1 MKKMINK
8 YFCMAVALAA
18 AGMTGC
24 SEDEPNVN
32 PTEGETVKTSFAI
45 SLPYQ
50 FGTRMSGDNVQANGN
65 FLGMQNIRMFPLTT
79 AGADN
84 VALSRMITL
93 GNITAD
99 GLTDQTKI
107 YNDVQVDVDTK
118 NFLFYALAGST
129 VPSTTT
135 AFANGYMTDNLSSGV
150 VNTNDIKFNLTRIR
164 KEANFATDG
173 AAVLVLQALND
184 VAAASGWSDSQDEQL
199 KALYDLYIKNTAGSA
214 ASVKVLLE
222 DLNNKMTALNTGSTA
237 TVAQAVINE
246 IADAQAAITAST
258 FPRDYN
264 LPDGV
269 AQVAW
274 SGTAF
279 KFVGNADVTIG
290 ANAIDPTTICYPAGL
305 YYMANTPI
313 KTTDALDPVF
323 PNFANWAN
331 GFAADWT
338 GTSVTATTR
347 GIALTNPVQY
357 AVASLAVKVKCATS
371 TLPDNA
377 ADYADDP
384 TTGGLTQT
392 ITVPADGFKLT
403 GVVIGGQPETVG
415 WDFKNLAGDHLM
427 NIYDNAVP
435 ADVTAKFGSESPI
448 NYTLVLEDLVEAAVS
463 DKTQASVVNIA
474 LEFENTSGQSFY
486 GQDGLVPAGAK
497 FYLVGQLNL
506 NAQQGVTDTT
516 GRTSVFS
523 QDYTTTATFTIS
535 SLENAYNGIP
545 DLRASKMKFGLAVNL
560 TWQAGVSFDVT
571 ID

>member
-50 FGTRMSGDNVQANGN
+50 FGTRMSGDNVQATGN

-84 VALSRMITL
+84 VALSRMIAL
-93 GNITAD
+93 GNIAAD
-99 GLTDQTKI
+99 GLTNQTKV
-107 YNDVQVDVDTK
+107 YNDVQVDVNTN

-129 VPSTTT
+129 APSTTT

-150 VNTNDIKFNLTRIR
+150 VNTNAIEFKLNRIR

-173 AAVLVLQALND
+173 AAVLQALND
-184 VAAASGWSDSQDEQL
+184 VAAASGWSASQDEQL
-199 KALYDLYIKNTAGSA
+199 KALYDLYIKNKAGSA

-222 DLNNKMTALNTGSTA
+222 DLNNKMTALNTDD
-237 TVAQAVINE
+237 VAQAVIE
-246 IADAQAAITAST
+246 AITTAQDAIDAST

-269 AQVAW
+269 AQVTW
-274 SGTAF
+274 NGNAF
-279 KFVGNADVTIG
+279 EFVGNAGVTIG
-290 ANAIDPTTICYPAGL
+290 TNAIDPTTICYPAGL

-331 GFAADWT
+331 FAADWA

-357 AVASLAVKVKCATS
+357 AVASLAVKVKCAYS
-371 TLPDNA
+371 TLADNA
-377 ADYADDP
+377 KEYAEDP
-384 TTGGLTQT
+384 TTGGQTQT

-415 WDFKNLAGDHLM
+415 WDFKNLDGDHHLM

-545 DLRASKMKFGLAVNL
+545 DLRASKMKFGLAVDL

>member
-1 MKKMINK
+1 MINK

-50 FGTRMSGDNVQANGN
+50 FGTRMSGDNVQATGN
-65 FLGMQNIRMFPLTT
+65 FLGMQSIRMFPLTT
-79 AGADN
+79 AGADG

-107 YNDVQVDVDTK
+107 YNDVQVDVNTS
-118 NFLFYALAGST
+118 NFLFYALAGT
-129 VPSTTT
+129 TAPSTTT

-173 AAVLVLQALND
+173 LDVLQALNG
-184 VAAASGWSDSQDEQL
+184 VAAATGWSASQDEQL

-237 TVAQAVINE
+237 TVAQAVINA

-279 KFVGNADVTIG
+279 EFVANAGVAIG
-290 ANAIDPTTICYPAGL
+290 SNAIDPTTICYPAGL

-377 ADYADDP
+377 EEYA
-384 TTGGLTQT
+384 TGGQTQT

-463 DKTQASVVNIA
+463 DKTEASVVNIA

-497 FYLVGQLNL
+497 FYLVGQLDL
-506 NAQQGVTDTT
+506 EKVTDTK

-523 QDYTTTATFTIS
+523 QDYTTTANFTIS
-535 SLENAYNGIP
+535 SLKNAYNGIP
-545 DLRASKMKFGLAVNL
+545 DLRASKMKFGLAVDL
-560 TWQAGVSFDVT
+560 TWQAGVSFDVE
-571 ID
+571 IE

>member
-84 VALSRMITL
+84 VALSRMIAL
-93 GNITAD
+93 GNIAAD
-99 GLTDQTKI
+99 GLTDQTKV
-107 YNDVQVDVDTK
+107 YNDVQVDVNTN

-129 VPSTTT
+129 APSTTT

-173 AAVLVLQALND
+173 AAVLQALND
-184 VAAASGWSDSQDEQL
+184 VAAATGWSASQDEQL
-199 KALYDLYIKNTAGSA
+199 KALYDLYITNKAGSA

-222 DLNNKMTALNTGSTA
+222 DLNNKMTALNTGETA
-237 TVAQAVINE
+237 TVAQAVI
-246 IADAQAAITAST
+246 DAITTAKAAIDAST

-274 SGTAF
+274 NSNAF
-279 KFVGNADVTIG
+279 EFVGNAGVMIG
-290 ANAIDPTTICYPAGL
+290 GNAIDPTTICYPAGL

-323 PNFANWAN
+323 PNFANWTD
-331 GFAADWT
+331 GFAADWI

-371 TLPDNA
+371 TLADNA
-377 ADYADDP
+377 KEYAEDP
-384 TTGGLTQT
+384 TTGGQEQT

-415 WDFKNLAGDHLM
+415 WDFKNLAGEHLM

-506 NAQQGVTDTT
+506 NAEEGVTDTT
-516 GRTSVFS
+516 DRTSVFS

-535 SLENAYNGIP
+535 SLKNAYNGIP
-545 DLRASKMKFGLAVNL
+545 DLRASKMKFGLAVDL
-560 TWQAGVSFDVT
+560 SWQAGVSFDVT
-571 ID
+571 IP

>member
-1 MKKMINK
+1 MINK

-331 GFAADWT
+331 GFAADWA

-377 ADYADDP
+377 KEYAENP
-384 TTGGLTQT
+384 TTGGQEQT
-392 ITVPADGFKLT
+392 ITVPVDGFKLT

-415 WDFKNLAGDHLM
+415 WDFKNLDGDHLM

-435 ADVTAKFGSESPI
+435 ADVTAKYGSESPI
-448 NYTLVLEDLVEAAVS
+448 NYTLVLEDLVQAAVS

-486 GQDGLVPAGAK
+486 GQDGLIPAGAK

-506 NAQQGVTDTT
+506 NAEGGVTDTT

-523 QDYTTTATFTIS
+523 QDYTTTATFTIN
-535 SLENAYNGIP
+535 SLKNAYNGIP
-545 DLRASKMKFGLAVNL
+545 DLRASKMKFGLAVDL
-560 TWQAGVSFDVT
+560 TWQAGVSFDVA

>member
-65 FLGMQNIRMFPLTT
+65 FLGMQSIRMFPLTT
-79 AGADN
+79 AGADG

-107 YNDVQVDVDTK
+107 YNDVQVDVNTN

-129 VPSTTT
+129 APSTAT
-135 AFANGYMTDNLSSGV
+135 AFANGYMTDNLSGGV

-173 AAVLVLQALND
+173 AAVLQALND
-184 VAAASGWSDSQDEQL
+184 VAAASGWSASQDEQL

-222 DLNNKMTALNTGSTA
+222 DLNNKMTALNTSTTA

-274 SGTAF
+274 SGTEF
-279 KFVGNADVTIG
+279 EFVGNAGVAIG
-290 ANAIDPTTICYPAGL
+290 SNAIDPTTICYPAGL

-323 PNFANWAN
+323 PNFANWAD

-392 ITVPADGFKLT
+392 ITVPAGGFKLT

-448 NYTLVLEDLVEAAVS
+448 NYTLVLEDLVQAAVS

-486 GQDGLVPAGAK
+486 GQDGLIPAGAK

-506 NAQQGVTDTT
+506 NAEEGVTDTT

-545 DLRASKMKFGLAVNL
+545 DLRASKMKFGLAVDL

>member
-1 MKKMINK
+1 MINK

-50 FGTRMSGDNVQANGN
+50 FGTRMSGDNVQATGN

-79 AGADN
+79 AGADG

-107 YNDVQVDVDTK
+107 YNDVQVDVNTS
-118 NFLFYALAGST
+118 NFLFYALAGT
-129 VPSTTT
+129 TAPSTTT

-173 AAVLVLQALND
+173 AAVLQALNG
-184 VAAASGWSDSQDEQL
+184 VAAATSWSTSQDEQL

-237 TVAQAVINE
+237 TVAQAVI
-246 IADAQAAITAST
+246 AAIEAAQTGIEAST
-258 FPRDYN
+258 FPRNYN

-323 PNFANWAN
+323 PNFANWAD
-331 GFAADWT
+331 GFADWA

-371 TLPDNA
+371 TLSDNA
-377 ADYADDP
+377 EEYTEDL
-384 TTGGLTQT
+384 TTGGQAQT

-435 ADVTAKFGSESPI
+435 ADVTAKYGSESPI
-448 NYTLVLEDLVEAAVS
+448 NYTLVLEDLVEKAVS
-463 DKTQASVVNIA
+463 DKTKASVVNIA

-497 FYLVGQLNL
+497 FYLVGQLDL

-545 DLRASKMKFGLAVNL
+545 DLRASKMKFGLAVDL

>member
-8 YFCMAVALAA
+8 YFCMAVVLAA

-84 VALSRMITL
+84 VALSRMIAL
-93 GNITAD
+93 GNIAAD
-99 GLTDQTKI
+99 GLTDQTKV
-107 YNDVQVDVDTK
+107 YNDVQVDVNTN

-129 VPSTTT
+129 APSTTT

-150 VNTNDIKFNLTRIR
+150 VNTNDIEFKLNRIR

-173 AAVLVLQALND
+173 AAVLQALNG
-184 VAAASGWSDSQDEQL
+184 VAAATGWSASQDEQL
-199 KALYDLYIKNTAGSA
+199 KALYDLYIKNKAGSA

-222 DLNNKMTALNTGSTA
+222 DLNNKMTALNTGTTA
-237 TVAQAVINE
+237 PVAQAVI
-246 IADAQAAITAST
+246 AAIGTAQTGIEAST

-269 AQVAW
+269 AQVTW

-279 KFVGNADVTIG
+279 KFVANTGVAIG
-290 ANAIDPTTICYPAGL
+290 SNAIDPTTICYPAGL

-323 PNFANWAN
+323 PSFTNWKN

-338 GTSVTATTR
+338 DASVTATTR

-371 TLPDNA
+371 TLADNA
-377 ADYADDP
+377 KEYAEDP
-384 TTGGLTQT
+384 TTGGQEQT

-506 NAQQGVTDTT
+506 NAEEGVTDTT
-516 GRTSVFS
+516 DRTSVFS
-523 QDYTTTATFTIS
+523 QDYTTTATFTIN
-535 SLENAYNGIP
+535 SLKNAYNGIP
-545 DLRASKMKFGLAVNL
+545 DLRASKMKFGLAVDL
-560 TWQAGVSFDVT
+560 TWQAGVSFDVA

>member
-79 AGADN
+79 AGANN
-84 VALSRMITL
+84 VALSRMIAL
-93 GNITAD
+93 GNIAAD
-99 GLTDQTKI
+99 GLTNQKTKV
-107 YNDVQVDVDTK
+107 YNDVQVDVNTN

-129 VPSTTT
+129 APSTTT
-135 AFANGYMTDNLSSGV
+135 AFANGYMTDNLSGGV

-164 KEANFATDG
+164 KEANFASDG
-173 AAVLVLQALND
+173 AAVLQALNG
-184 VAAASGWSDSQDEQL
+184 VAAASGWSDSQDTQL
-199 KALYDLYIKNTAGSA
+199 KALYDLYIKNKAGSA

-237 TVAQAVINE
+237 TVAQAVIDA
-246 IADAQAAITAST
+246 ITTAQAAIETST

-274 SGTAF
+274 NSTAF
-279 KFVGNADVTIG
+279 EFVGNAGVTIG
-290 ANAIDPTTICYPAGL
+290 GNAIDPTTICYPAGL

-313 KTTDALDPVF
+313 KTTDAIDPVF
-323 PNFANWAN
+323 PDFANWAN
-331 GFAADWT
+331 FAADWT

-415 WDFKNLAGDHLM
+415 WDFKNLDGDHHLM

-506 NAQQGVTDTT
+506 NADRGVTDTT

-545 DLRASKMKFGLAVNL
+545 DLRTSKMKFGLAVDL
-560 TWQAGVSFDVT
+560 RWQAGVSFDVT

>member
-1 MKKMINK
+1 MINK

-50 FGTRMSGDNVQANGN
+50 FGTRMSGDNVQATGN

-84 VALSRMITL
+84 VALSRMIAL
-93 GNITAD
+93 GNIAAD
-99 GLTDQTKI
+99 GLTNQTKV
-107 YNDVQVDVDTK
+107 YNDVQVDVNTK

-129 VPSTTT
+129 APSTTT

-150 VNTNDIKFNLTRIR
+150 VNTNAIEFKLNRIR
-164 KEANFATDG
+164 KEANFTTDG
-173 AAVLVLQALND
+173 AAVLQALNG
-184 VAAASGWSDSQDEQL
+184 VAAATGWSASLNTQL
-199 KALYDLYIKNTAGSA
+199 KALYDLYIKNKAGSA
-214 ASVKVLLE
+214 ASVKVLLK
-222 DLNNKMTALNTGSTA
+222 DLNNKMTALNTGETA
-237 TVAQAVINE
+237 TVAQAVIDA
-246 IADAQAAITAST
+246 ITTAQAAIAAST

-269 AQVAW
+269 AQVTW

-279 KFVGNADVTIG
+279 EFVANTGVAIG
-290 ANAIDPTTICYPAGL
+290 SNAIDPTTICYPAGL

-313 KTTDALDPVF
+313 KTTEAIDPVF
-323 PNFANWAN
+323 PNFANWTD
-331 GFAADWT
+331 GFAGDWS

-415 WDFKNLAGDHLM
+415 WDFKNLAGDHSM

-506 NAQQGVTDTT
+506 NADRGVTDAT

-545 DLRASKMKFGLAVNL
+545 DLRASKMKFGLAVDL

>member
-84 VALSRMITL
+84 VALSRMIAL
-93 GNITAD
+93 GNIAAD
-99 GLTDQTKI
+99 GLTNQTKV
-107 YNDVQVDVDTK
+107 YNDVQVDVNTN

-129 VPSTTT
+129 APSTAT

-173 AAVLVLQALND
+173 AAVLQALNG
-184 VAAASGWSDSQDEQL
+184 VAAASGWSASQDEQL

-237 TVAQAVINE
+237 TVAQAVI
-246 IADAQAAITAST
+246 DAITTAKAAIDAST
-258 FPRDYN
+258 FPRNYN

-274 SGTAF
+274 SGTATAF
-279 KFVGNADVTIG
+279 EFVGNAGVTIG
-290 ANAIDPTTICYPAGL
+290 SNAIDPTTICYPAGL

-323 PNFANWAN
+323 PDFANWAN
-331 GFAADWT
+331 FAADWT
-338 GTSVTATTR
+338 GTRVTATTR

-357 AVASLAVKVKCATS
+357 AVASLAVKVKCASS
-371 TLPDNA
+371 TLADNA
-377 ADYADDP
+377 KEYAEDP
-384 TTGGLTQT
+384 TTGGQEQT

-415 WDFKNLAGDHLM
+415 WDFKNLAGNHLM

-545 DLRASKMKFGLAVNL
+545 DLRASKMKFGLAVDL

>member
-1 MKKMINK
+1 MINK

-50 FGTRMSGDNVQANGN
+50 FGTRMSGDNVQATGN

-84 VALSRMITL
+84 VALSRMIAL
-93 GNITAD
+93 GNIAAD
-99 GLTDQTKI
+99 GLTDQTKV
-107 YNDVQVDVDTK
+107 YNDVQVDVNTN

-173 AAVLVLQALND
+173 AAVLQALNG
-184 VAAASGWSDSQDEQL
+184 VAAATGWSASQDEQL

-222 DLNNKMTALNTGSTA
+222 DLNNKMTALNTGSTV
-237 TVAQAVINE
+237 TVAQAVI
-246 IADAQAAITAST
+246 AAIETAQTVIEAST
-258 FPRDYN
+258 FPRNYN

-274 SGTAF
+274 NNTAF
-279 KFVGNADVTIG
+279 EFVGNADVTIG
-290 ANAIDPTTICYPAGL
+290 GNAIDPTTICYPAGL

-323 PNFANWAN
+323 PNFANWAD
-331 GFAADWT
+331 GFADWA

-377 ADYADDP
+377 EEYAEDP

-463 DKTQASVVNIA
+463 DKTEASVVNIA

-497 FYLVGQLNL
+497 FYLVGQLDL
-506 NAQQGVTDTT
+506 EKVTDTK

-523 QDYTTTATFTIS
+523 QDYTTTANFTIN
-535 SLENAYNGIP
+535 SLKNAYNGIP
-545 DLRASKMKFGLAVNL
+545 DLRASKMKFGLAVDL
-560 TWQAGVSFDVT
+560 TWQAGVSFDVA

>member
-1 MKKMINK
+1 MINK

-84 VALSRMITL
+84 VALSRMIAL
-93 GNITAD
+93 GNIAAD
-99 GLTDQTKI
+99 GLTNQTKV
-107 YNDVQVDVDTK
+107 YNDVQVDVNTN

-129 VPSTTT
+129 APSTTT

-150 VNTNDIKFNLTRIR
+150 VNTNDIEFSLNRIR
-164 KEANFATDG
+164 SNANFATDG
-173 AAVLVLQALND
+173 AAVLQALNG
-184 VAAASGWSDSQDEQL
+184 VAAATGWSASQDTQL
-199 KALYDLYIKNTAGSA
+199 KALYDLYIKNKAGSA

-222 DLNNKMTALNTGSTA
+222 DLNNKMTALSTGSTETVA
-237 TVAQAVINE
+237 KAVIAAITVAQG
-246 IADAQAAITAST
+246 AIENST
-258 FPRDYN
+258 FPRNYN

-274 SGTAF
+274 NSTAF
-279 KFVGNADVTIG
+279 EFVANTGVAIG
-290 ANAIDPTTICYPAGL
+290 SNAIDPTTICYPAGL

-313 KTTDALDPVF
+313 KTTDAIDPVF
-323 PNFANWAN
+323 PIFANWTD

-371 TLPDNA
+371 TLADNA
-377 ADYADDP
+377 KEYAEDP
-384 TTGGLTQT
+384 TTGGQEQT

-403 GVVIGGQPETVG
+403 GVIIGGQPETVG

-427 NIYDNAVP
+427 NVYDNAVP

-448 NYTLVLEDLVEAAVS
+448 NYTLVLEDLVEDAVS

-486 GQDGLVPAGAK
+486 GQDGLIPAGAK
-497 FYLVGQLNL
+497 FYLVGQLDL
-506 NAQQGVTDTT
+506 EKATDTKD
-516 GRTSVFS
+516 RTSVFS
-523 QDYTTTATFTIS
+523 QDYTTTANFTIS

-545 DLRASKMKFGLAVNL
+545 DLRASKMKFGLAVDL

>member
-1 MKKMINK
+1 MINK

-50 FGTRMSGDNVQANGN
+50 FGTRMSGDNVQATGN

-79 AGADN
+79 AGADG

-107 YNDVQVDVDTK
+107 YNDVQVDVNTS
-118 NFLFYALAGST
+118 NFLFYALAGT
-129 VPSTTT
+129 TAPSTTT

-173 AAVLVLQALND
+173 AAVLQALNG
-184 VAAASGWSDSQDEQL
+184 VAAATSWSTSQDEQL

-237 TVAQAVINE
+237 TVAQAVI
-246 IADAQAAITAST
+246 AAIEAAQTGIEAST
-258 FPRDYN
+258 FPRNYN

-323 PNFANWAN
+323 PNFANWAD
-331 GFAADWT
+331 GFADWA

-377 ADYADDP
+377 EEYA
-384 TTGGLTQT
+384 TGGQTQT

-435 ADVTAKFGSESPI
+435 ADVTAKYGSESPI
-448 NYTLVLEDLVEAAVS
+448 NYTLVLEDLVEKAVS
-463 DKTQASVVNIA
+463 DKTKASVVNIA

-497 FYLVGQLNL
+497 FYLVGQLDL

-545 DLRASKMKFGLAVNL
+545 DLRASKMKFGLAVDL

>member
-65 FLGMQNIRMFPLTT
+65 FLGMQSIRMFPLTT
-79 AGADN
+79 AGADG

-107 YNDVQVDVDTK
+107 YNDVQVDVNTN

-129 VPSTTT
+129 APSTET

-173 AAVLVLQALND
+173 AAVPVLQALND
-184 VAAASGWSDSQDEQL
+184 VADATGWSASQDEQL

-258 FPRDYN
+258 FPRNYN

-279 KFVGNADVTIG
+279 KFVANADVAIG

-323 PNFANWAN
+323 PNFTNWAN
-331 GFAADWT
+331 GFAADWA

-377 ADYADDP
+377 EEYA
-384 TTGGLTQT
+384 TGGQTQT

-545 DLRASKMKFGLAVNL
+545 DLRASKMKFGLAVDL
-560 TWQAGVSFDVT
+560 TWQSGVSFDVT

>member
-84 VALSRMITL
+84 VALSRMIAL
-93 GNITAD
+93 GNIAAD
-99 GLTDQTKI
+99 GLTEQTKV
-107 YNDVQVDVDTK
+107 YNDVQVDVNTN

-129 VPSTTT
+129 APSTTT

-150 VNTNDIKFNLTRIR
+150 VNTNDIEFKLNRIR

-173 AAVLVLQALND
+173 AAVLQALND
-184 VAAASGWSDSQDEQL
+184 VAAATDWSASLNTQL
-199 KALYDLYIKNTAGSA
+199 KALYDLYIKNKAGSA

-222 DLNNKMTALNTGSTA
+222 DLNNKMTALNTGETA
-237 TVAQAVINE
+237 TVAEAVINA
-246 IADAQAAITAST
+246 ITTAQAAIEDST

-269 AQVAW
+269 AQVTW

-279 KFVGNADVTIG
+279 EFVANTGVAIG
-290 ANAIDPTTICYPAGL
+290 SNSIDPTTICYPAGL

-313 KTTDALDPVF
+313 KTTEAIDPVF
-323 PNFANWAN
+323 PSFANWTN
-331 GFAADWT
+331 GFAGDWS

-371 TLPDNA
+371 TLADNA
-377 ADYADDP
+377 KEYAEDP
-384 TTGGLTQT
+384 TTGGQEQT

-506 NAQQGVTDTT
+506 NAEEGVTDTT
-516 GRTSVFS
+516 DRTSVFS
-523 QDYTTTATFTIS
+523 QDYTTTATFTIN
-535 SLENAYNGIP
+535 SLKNAYNGIP
-545 DLRASKMKFGLAVNL
+545 DLRASKMKFGLAVDL
-560 TWQAGVSFDVT
+560 TWQAGVSFDVE

>member
-1 MKKMINK
+1 MINK

-84 VALSRMITL
+84 VALSRMIAL
-93 GNITAD
+93 GNIAAN
-99 GLTDQTKI
+99 GLTDQTKV
-107 YNDVQVDVDTK
+107 YNDVQVDVNTN

-129 VPSTTT
+129 APSTTT

-173 AAVLVLQALND
+173 AAVLQALND
-184 VAAASGWSDSQDEQL
+184 VAAATGWSASQDEQL
-199 KALYDLYIKNTAGSA
+199 KALYDLYITNKAGSA

-222 DLNNKMTALNTGSTA
+222 DLNNKMTALNTGTTA
-237 TVAQAVINE
+237 TVAQAVI
-246 IADAQAAITAST
+246 DAITAAKEDIDDST
-258 FPRDYN
+258 FPRNYN

-269 AQVAW
+269 AQVTW

-279 KFVGNADVTIG
+279 EFVANTGVAIG
-290 ANAIDPTTICYPAGL
+290 SNAIDPTTICYPAGL

-313 KTTDALDPVF
+313 KTTDAIDPVF
-323 PNFANWAN
+323 PDFANWAD
-331 GFAADWT
+331 GLADWT

-384 TTGGLTQT
+384 TTGGQTQT

-427 NIYDNAVP
+427 NVYDNAVP

-448 NYTLVLEDLVEAAVS
+448 NYTLVLEDLVEDAVS

-486 GQDGLVPAGAK
+486 GQDGLIPAGAK
-497 FYLVGQLNL
+497 FYLVGQLDL
-506 NAQQGVTDTT
+506 EKATDTKD
-516 GRTSVFS
+516 RTSVFS
-523 QDYTTTATFTIS
+523 QDYTTTANFTIS

-545 DLRASKMKFGLAVNL
+545 DLRASKMKFGLAVDL
-560 TWQAGVSFDVT
+560 TWQAGVSFDVK
-571 ID
+571 IE

>member
-93 GNITAD
+93 GNIAAD
-99 GLTDQTKI
+99 GLTDQTKV
-107 YNDVQVDVDTK
+107 YNDVQVDVNTN

-129 VPSTTT
+129 APSTTT

-150 VNTNDIKFNLTRIR
+150 VNTNDIEFKLNRIC

-173 AAVLVLQALND
+173 AAVLQALNG
-184 VAAASGWSDSQDEQL
+184 VAAATGWSASQDEQL
-199 KALYDLYIKNTAGSA
+199 KALYDLYITNKAGSA

-237 TVAQAVINE
+237 TVADDVI
-246 IADAQAAITAST
+246 DAITTAKAAIDAST

-274 SGTAF
+274 NGTAF
-279 KFVGNADVTIG
+279 EFVGNAGVTIG
-290 ANAIDPTTICYPAGL
+290 GNAIDPTTICYPAGL

-313 KTTDALDPVF
+313 KTTDALDPEF
-323 PNFANWAN
+323 PDYTNWAT
-331 GFAADWT
+331 GFAADWI
-338 GTSVTATTR
+338 GTKVTATTR

-357 AVASLAVKVKCATS
+357 AVASLAVKVKCTTP

-384 TTGGLTQT
+384 TTGGQTQT

-506 NAQQGVTDTT
+506 NAENGVTDTT

-523 QDYTTTATFTIS
+523 QDYTTTANFTIS

-545 DLRASKMKFGLAVNL
+545 DLRASKMKFGLAVDL

>member
-8 YFCMAVALAA
+8 YFCMAVVLAA

-50 FGTRMSGDNVQANGN
+50 FDTRMSGDNVQANGN

-84 VALSRMITL
+84 VALSRMIAL
-93 GNITAD
+93 GNIAAN
-99 GLTDQTKI
+99 GLTDQTKV
-107 YNDVQVDVDTK
+107 YNDVQVDVNTN

-129 VPSTTT
+129 APSTTT

-150 VNTNDIKFNLTRIR
+150 VNTNDIEFSLNRICSD
-164 KEANFATDG
+164 ANFTTGG
-173 AAVLVLQALND
+173 AAVLQALND
-184 VAAASGWSDSQDEQL
+184 VAAATGWSTSQDEQL
-199 KALYDLYIKNTAGSA
+199 KALYDLYITNTAGSA

-222 DLNNKMTALNTGSTA
+222 DLNNKMTALNTDD
-237 TVAQAVINE
+237 VAQAVIE
-246 IADAQAAITAST
+246 AITTAQDAIDAST

-269 AQVAW
+269 AQVTW
-274 SGTAF
+274 NGNAF
-279 KFVGNADVTIG
+279 EFVGNAGVTIG
-290 ANAIDPTTICYPAGL
+290 TNAIDPTTICYPAGL

-323 PNFANWAN
+323 PDFANWAN
-331 GFAADWT
+331 FAADWA

-415 WDFKNLAGDHLM
+415 WDFKDLDGKHLM
-427 NIYDNAVP
+427 NVYDNAVP
-435 ADVTAKFGSESPI
+435 AEVTAKFGSESPA
-448 NYTLVLEDLVEAAVS
+448 NYTLVLEDLVQAAVS

-474 LEFENTSGQSFY
+474 LEFENNSGQSFY
-486 GQDGLVPAGAK
+486 GQDGLVPANAK
-497 FYLVGQLNL
+497 FYLVGQLDL
-506 NAQQGVTDTT
+506 EKATDTKD
-516 GRTSVFS
+516 RTSVFS
-523 QDYTTTATFTIS
+523 QDYTTTANFTIS
-535 SLENAYNGIP
+535 SLKNAYNGIP
-545 DLRASKMKFGLAVNL
+545 DLRASKMKFGLAVDL

>member
-1 MKKMINK
+1 MINK

-84 VALSRMITL
+84 VALSRMIAL
-93 GNITAD
+93 GNIAAD
-99 GLTDQTKI
+99 GLTEQTKV
-107 YNDVQVDVDTK
+107 YNDVQVDVNTN

-129 VPSTTT
+129 APSTTT

-150 VNTNDIKFNLTRIR
+150 VNTNAIEFKLNRIR

-173 AAVLVLQALND
+173 AAVLQALNG
-184 VAAASGWSDSQDEQL
+184 VAAATGWSASLNTQL
-199 KALYDLYIKNTAGSA
+199 KALYDLYIKNKAGSA

-222 DLNNKMTALNTGSTA
+222 DLNNKMTALNTGETA
-237 TVAQAVINE
+237 TVAQTVIDA
-246 IADAQAAITAST
+246 ITTAQAAIAAST

-269 AQVAW
+269 AQVTW

-279 KFVGNADVTIG
+279 EFVANTGVAIG
-290 ANAIDPTTICYPAGL
+290 SNAIDPTTICYPAGL

-313 KTTDALDPVF
+313 KTTEAIDPVF
-323 PNFANWAN
+323 PNFANWTD
-331 GFAADWT
+331 GFAADWA

-371 TLPDNA
+371 TLADNA
-377 ADYADDP
+377 KEYAEDP
-384 TTGGLTQT
+384 TTGGQEQT

-403 GVVIGGQPETVG
+403 GVIIGGQPETVG

-474 LEFENTSGQSFY
+474 LEFENNSGQSFY
-486 GQDGLVPAGAK
+486 GQDGLVPADAK

-506 NAQQGVTDTT
+506 NADRGVTDAT

-535 SLENAYNGIP
+535 SLKNAYNGIP
-545 DLRASKMKFGLAVNL
+545 DLRASKMKFGLAVDL
-560 TWQAGVSFDVT
+560 TWQTGVSFDVT
-571 ID
+571 IP

>member
-93 GNITAD
+93 GNIAAD
-99 GLTDQTKI
+99 GLTNQTKV
-107 YNDVQVDVDTK
+107 YNDVQVDVNTN

-129 VPSTTT
+129 APSTTT

-164 KEANFATDG
+164 KEANFATNG
-173 AAVLVLQALND
+173 AAVLQALNG
-184 VAAASGWSDSQDEQL
+184 VAAATGWSTSQDEQL
-199 KALYDLYIKNTAGSA
+199 KALYDLYITNKAGSA

-222 DLNNKMTALNTGSTA
+222 DLNNKMTALKTGSTA
-237 TVAQAVINE
+237 TVAQAVI
-246 IADAQAAITAST
+246 DAITTAKDAIDAST

-279 KFVGNADVTIG
+279 KFVANTDVAIG
-290 ANAIDPTTICYPAGL
+290 SNAIDPTTICYPAGL

-323 PNFANWAN
+323 PNFANWAD
-331 GFAADWT
+331 GFADWA

-377 ADYADDP
+377 ADYAEDP
-384 TTGGLTQT
+384 TTGGQTQT

-435 ADVTAKFGSESPI
+435 ADVTAKYGSESPI
-448 NYTLVLEDLVEAAVS
+448 NYTLVLEDLVEEAVS

-506 NAQQGVTDTT
+506 NADRGVTDTT

-545 DLRASKMKFGLAVNL
+545 DLRASKMKFGLAVDL
-560 TWQAGVSFDVT
+560 KWQAGVSFDVT

>member
-84 VALSRMITL
+84 VALSRMIAL
-93 GNITAD
+93 GNIAAD
-99 GLTDQTKI
+99 GLTDQTKV
-107 YNDVQVDVDTK
+107 YNDVQVDVNTN

-129 VPSTTT
+129 APSTAT
-135 AFANGYMTDNLSSGV
+135 AFANGYMTDNLSKGV
-150 VNTNDIKFNLTRIR
+150 VNTNDIEFKLNRICE
-164 KEANFATDG
+164 EANFATDG
-173 AAVLVLQALND
+173 AAVLQALNG
-184 VAAASGWSDSQDEQL
+184 VAAATGWSTSQDEQL
-199 KALYDLYIKNTAGSA
+199 KALYDLYITNKAGSA

-222 DLNNKMTALNTGSTA
+222 DLNNKMTALKTGSTA
-237 TVAQAVINE
+237 TVAQAVIKE
-246 IADAQAAITAST
+246 IEDAQAAITAST

-274 SGTAF
+274 NSTAF
-279 KFVGNADVTIG
+279 EFVGNAGVTIG
-290 ANAIDPTTICYPAGL
+290 SNAIDPTTICYPAGL

-323 PNFANWAN
+323 PTFANWAG
-331 GFAADWT
+331 GFAADWA
-338 GTSVTATTR
+338 GTKVTATTR

-357 AVASLAVKVKCATS
+357 AVASLAVKVKCATP
-371 TLPDNA
+371 TLSDNA
-377 ADYADDP
+377 EEYAENP
-384 TTGGLTQT
+384 TTGGQAQT

-415 WDFKNLAGDHLM
+415 WDFKNLDVDDHLM

-435 ADVTAKFGSESPI
+435 ADVTAKYGSESPI

-497 FYLVGQLNL
+497 FYLVGQLDL
-506 NAQQGVTDTT
+506 KKVTDTK

-523 QDYTTTATFTIS
+523 QDYTTTANFTIS
-535 SLENAYNGIP
+535 SLKNAYNGIP
-545 DLRASKMKFGLAVNL
+545 DLRASKMEFGLAVNL

-571 ID
+571 IP

>member
-1 MKKMINK
+1 MINK

-93 GNITAD
+93 GNIAAD
-99 GLTDQTKI
+99 GLTNQTKV
-107 YNDVQVDVDTK
+107 YNDVQVDVNTN

-129 VPSTTT
+129 APSTTT

-173 AAVLVLQALND
+173 AAVPVLQALND
-184 VAAASGWSDSQDEQL
+184 VAAATGWSASQDEQL

-313 KTTDALDPVF
+313 KTTDAIDPVF
-323 PNFANWAN
+323 PNFASWTN

-338 GTSVTATTR
+338 DASVTATTR

-384 TTGGLTQT
+384 TTGGQAQT

-463 DKTQASVVNIA
+463 DKAQASVVNIA

-497 FYLVGQLNL
+497 FYLVGKLNL
-506 NAQQGVTDTT
+506 NAEEGVTDTT

-523 QDYTTTATFTIS
+523 QDYTTTATFTIN
-535 SLENAYNGIP
+535 SLKNAYNGIP
-545 DLRASKMKFGLAVNL
+545 DLRASKMEFGLAVDL
-560 TWQAGVSFDVT
+560 TWQAGVSFDVA

>member
-84 VALSRMITL
+84 VALSRMIAL
-93 GNITAD
+93 GNIAAD
-99 GLTDQTKI
+99 GLTNQTKV
-107 YNDVQVDVDTK
+107 YNDVQVDVNTK

-129 VPSTTT
+129 APSKTT

-150 VNTNDIKFNLTRIR
+150 VNTNDIEFKLDRIR

-173 AAVLVLQALND
+173 AAVLQALNG
-184 VAAASGWSDSQDEQL
+184 VAAATGWSASQDEQL
-199 KALYDLYIKNTAGSA
+199 KALYDLYITNKAGSA

-222 DLNNKMTALNTGSTA
+222 DLNNKMTALNTGTTA
-237 TVAQAVINE
+237 TVAQAVI
-246 IADAQAAITAST
+246 DAITTAKAAIDAST
-258 FPRDYN
+258 FPRNYN

-269 AQVAW
+269 AQVVW
-274 SGTAF
+274 NSNAF
-279 KFVGNADVTIG
+279 EFVGNAGVMIG
-290 ANAIDPTTICYPAGL
+290 GNAIDPTTICYPAGL

-313 KTTDALDPVF
+313 KTTEAIDPVF
-323 PNFANWAN
+323 PNFANWTN
-331 GFAADWT
+331 GFAADWI
-338 GTSVTATTR
+338 GTEVTATTR

-371 TLPDNA
+371 TLADNA
-377 ADYADDP
+377 KEYAEDP
-384 TTGGLTQT
+384 TTGGQEQT

-427 NIYDNAVP
+427 NVYDNAVP
-435 ADVTAKFGSESPI
+435 ADVTAKYGSESPI
-448 NYTLVLEDLVEAAVS
+448 NYTLVLEDLEEDAVS
-463 DKTQASVVNIA
+463 DKTKASVVNIA

-506 NAQQGVTDTT
+506 NAEEGVTDTT

-523 QDYTTTATFTIS
+523 QDYTTTATFTIN
-535 SLENAYNGIP
+535 SLKNAYNGIP
-545 DLRASKMKFGLAVNL
+545 DLRASKMKFGLAVDL
-560 TWQAGVSFDVT
+560 SWQAGVSFDVT
-571 ID
+571 IP

>member
-84 VALSRMITL
+84 VALSRMIAL
-93 GNITAD
+93 GNIAAD
-99 GLTDQTKI
+99 GLTDQTKV
-107 YNDVQVDVDTK
+107 YNDVQVDVNTN

-129 VPSTTT
+129 APSTTT

-150 VNTNDIKFNLTRIR
+150 VNTNAIEFKLNRIR
-164 KEANFATDG
+164 KEANFTTDG
-173 AAVLVLQALND
+173 AAVRQALNG
-184 VAAASGWSDSQDEQL
+184 VAAATGWSASLNTQL
-199 KALYDLYIKNTAGSA
+199 KALYDLYIKNKAGSA

-222 DLNNKMTALNTGSTA
+222 DLNNKMTALNTGETA
-237 TVAQAVINE
+237 TVAQAVIDA
-246 IADAQAAITAST
+246 ITTAQAAIAAST

-269 AQVAW
+269 AQVTW

-279 KFVGNADVTIG
+279 EFVANTGVAIG
-290 ANAIDPTTICYPAGL
+290 SNAIDPTTICYPAGL

-313 KTTDALDPVF
+313 KTTEAIDPVF
-323 PNFANWAN
+323 PNFANWTD
-331 GFAADWT
+331 GFAGDWS

-403 GVVIGGQPETVG
+403 GVIIGGQPETVG
-415 WDFKNLAGDHLM
+415 WDFKDLDGDHSM
-427 NIYDNAVP
+427 NVYDNAVP
-435 ADVTAKFGSESPI
+435 AEVTAKFGSESPA
-448 NYTLVLEDLVEAAVS
+448 NYTLVLEDLVQAAVS

-474 LEFENTSGQSFY
+474 LEFENNSGQSFY
-486 GQDGLVPAGAK
+486 GQDGLVPANAK

-506 NAQQGVTDTT
+506 NADRGVTDAT

-545 DLRASKMKFGLAVNL
+545 DLRASKMKFGLAVDL

-571 ID
+571 IP

>member
-50 FGTRMSGDNVQANGN
+50 FGTRMSGDNVQANDN

-84 VALSRMITL
+84 VALSRMIAL
-93 GNITAD
+93 GNIAAD
-99 GLTDQTKI
+99 GLADQTKV
-107 YNDVQVDVDTK
+107 YNDVQVDVNTN
-118 NFLFYALAGST
+118 NFLFYALAGLT
-129 VPSTTT
+129 APSTTT
-135 AFANGYMTDNLSSGV
+135 AFANGYMTDNLNGGV
-150 VNTNDIKFNLTRIR
+150 VNTNDIEFKLNRIR

-173 AAVLVLQALND
+173 AAVLQALNG
-184 VAAASGWSDSQDEQL
+184 VAAATGWSDSQDEQL
-199 KALYDLYIKNTAGSA
+199 KALYDLYITNKAGSA

-237 TVAQAVINE
+237 TVAQAVINA
-246 IADAQAAITAST
+246 ITTAKAAIDAST

-279 KFVGNADVTIG
+279 EFVGNAGVTIG

-323 PNFANWAN
+323 PSFVNWAN

-384 TTGGLTQT
+384 TTGGQTQT

-403 GVVIGGQPETVG
+403 GVIIGGQPETVG
-415 WDFKNLAGDHLM
+415 WDFKNLAGNHLM

-545 DLRASKMKFGLAVNL
+545 DLRASKMKFGLAVDL

>member
-50 FGTRMSGDNVQANGN
+50 FGTRMSGDNVQANDN

-84 VALSRMITL
+84 VALSRMIAL
-93 GNITAD
+93 GNIAAD
-99 GLTDQTKI
+99 GLTDDQTKV
-107 YNDVQVDVDTK
+107 YNDVQVDVNTN

-129 VPSTTT
+129 APSTTT
-135 AFANGYMTDNLSSGV
+135 AFANGYMTDNLSGGV
-150 VNTNDIKFNLTRIR
+150 VNTNDIEFKLNRIR
-164 KEANFATDG
+164 KDANFATDDT
-173 AAVLVLQALND
+173 AVLQALNG
-184 VAAASGWSDSQDEQL
+184 VAAATGWSASQDEQL

-222 DLNNKMTALNTGSTA
+222 DLNNKMTALNTGATA
-237 TVAQAVINE
+237 TVAQAVIDAITN
-246 IADAQAAITAST
+246 AQAAIEAST

-279 KFVGNADVTIG
+279 EFVGNAGVAIG
-290 ANAIDPTTICYPAGL
+290 SNAIDPTTICYPAGL

-331 GFAADWT
+331 RFAADWA

-371 TLPDNA
+371 TLADNA
-377 ADYADDP
+377 KEYA
-384 TTGGLTQT
+384 TGGQEQT

-415 WDFKNLAGDHLM
+415 WDFKNLDVDDHLM

-435 ADVTAKFGSESPI
+435 ADVTAKYGSESPI

-497 FYLVGQLNL
+497 FYLVGQLDL
-506 NAQQGVTDTT
+506 KKVTDTK

-523 QDYTTTATFTIS
+523 QDYTTTATFTIN
-535 SLENAYNGIP
+535 SLKNAYNGIP
-545 DLRASKMKFGLAVNL
+545 DLRASKMEFGLAVDL
-560 TWQAGVSFDVT
+560 TWQAGVSFDVA

>member
-84 VALSRMITL
+84 VALSRMIAL
-93 GNITAD
+93 GNIAAD
-99 GLTDQTKI
+99 GLTNQTKV
-107 YNDVQVDVDTK
+107 YNDVQVDVNTN

-129 VPSTTT
+129 APSTTT

-173 AAVLVLQALND
+173 AAVPVLQALNG
-184 VAAASGWSDSQDEQL
+184 VAAATGWSASQDEQL
-199 KALYDLYIKNTAGSA
+199 KALYDLYITNTAGSA

-222 DLNNKMTALNTGSTA
+222 DLNNKMTALNTSTTA
-237 TVAQAVINE
+237 TVAQAVINA
-246 IADAQAAITAST
+246 ITTAKAAIDAST

-269 AQVAW
+269 AQVDW

-279 KFVGNADVTIG
+279 EFVGNAGVMIG

-331 GFAADWT
+331 GFAADWA

-415 WDFKNLAGDHLM
+415 WDFKNLAGDHSM

-545 DLRASKMKFGLAVNL
+545 DLRASKMKFGLAVDL
-560 TWQAGVSFDVT
+560 TWQAGISFDVT

>member
-50 FGTRMSGDNVQANGN
+50 FGTRMSGDNVQANDN

-84 VALSRMITL
+84 VALSRMIAL
-93 GNITAD
+93 GNIAAD
-99 GLTDQTKI
+99 GLTDDQTKV
-107 YNDVQVDVDTK
+107 YNDVQVDVNTN

-129 VPSTTT
+129 APSTTT

-164 KEANFATDG
+164 ENANFATNG
-173 AAVLVLQALND
+173 AAVLQALND
-184 VAAASGWSDSQDEQL
+184 VAAATGWSASQDEQL
-199 KALYDLYIKNTAGSA
+199 KALYDLYITNKAGSA

-222 DLNNKMTALNTGSTA
+222 DLNNKMTALNTGSTV
-237 TVAQAVINE
+237 TVAQAVIKE
-246 IADAQAAITAST
+246 IADAQTAIEAST
-258 FPRDYN
+258 FPRNYN

-269 AQVAW
+269 AQVDW
-274 SGTAF
+274 NGNAF
-279 KFVGNADVTIG
+279 EFVGNAGVAIG
-290 ANAIDPTTICYPAGL
+290 SNAIDPTTICYPAGL

-323 PNFANWAN
+323 PKFANWAD
-331 GFAADWT
+331 GFAADWA
-338 GTSVTATTR
+338 GKSVTATTR

-357 AVASLAVKVKCATS
+357 AVASLAVKVKCNTS
-371 TLPDNA
+371 TLSDNA
-377 ADYADDP
+377 KEYAEDP
-384 TTGGLTQT
+384 TTGGQEQT

-403 GVVIGGQPETVG
+403 GVIIGGQPETVG
-415 WDFKNLAGDHLM
+415 WDFKDLDGAHLM

-435 ADVTAKFGSESPI
+435 AEVTAKFGSESPA
-448 NYTLVLEDLVEAAVS
+448 NYTLVLEDLVQAAVS
-463 DKTQASVVNIA
+463 DKTKASVVNIA
-474 LEFENTSGQSFY
+474 LEFENNSGQSFY
-486 GQDGLVPAGAK
+486 GQDGLVPANAK

-506 NAQQGVTDTT
+506 NADRGVTDAT

-535 SLENAYNGIP
+535 SLKNAYNGIP
-545 DLRASKMKFGLAVNL
+545 DLRASKMKFGLAVDL
-560 TWQAGVSFDVT
+560 TWQTGVSFDVT
-571 ID
+571 IP

>member
-1 MKKMINK
+1 MINK

-79 AGADN
+79 AGANN
-84 VALSRMITL
+84 VALSRMIAL
-93 GNITAD
+93 GNIAAD
-99 GLTDQTKI
+99 GLTNQTKV
-107 YNDVQVDVDTK
+107 YNDVQVDVNTS

-129 VPSTTT
+129 APSTET

-164 KEANFATDG
+164 KEANFATYG
-173 AAVLVLQALND
+173 AAVLQALNG
-184 VAAASGWSDSQDEQL
+184 VAAATGWSTSQDEQL
-199 KALYDLYIKNTAGSA
+199 KALYDLYITNKAGSA

-222 DLNNKMTALNTGSTA
+222 DLNNKMTALKTGSTA
-237 TVAQAVINE
+237 TVAQAVIKE
-246 IADAQAAITAST
+246 IEDAQAAITAST

-274 SGTAF
+274 NGTAF
-279 KFVGNADVTIG
+279 EFVGNAGVMIG
-290 ANAIDPTTICYPAGL
+290 SNAIDPTTICYPAGL

-323 PNFANWAN
+323 PDFANWAN
-331 GFAADWT
+331 FATDWA

-377 ADYADDP
+377 ADYADNL
-384 TTGGLTQT
+384 TTGGQTQT

-435 ADVTAKFGSESPI
+435 AEVTAKFGSESPA

-506 NAQQGVTDTT
+506 NADRGVTDTT

-545 DLRASKMKFGLAVNL
+545 DLRASKMKFGLAVDL
-560 TWQAGVSFDVT
+560 RWQAGVSFDVT

>member
-1 MKKMINK
+1 MINK

-84 VALSRMITL
+84 VALSRMIAL
-93 GNITAD
+93 GNIAAN
-99 GLTDQTKI
+99 GLTNQTKV
-107 YNDVQVDVDTK
+107 YNDVQVDVNTN

-129 VPSTTT
+129 APSTTT
-135 AFANGYMTDNLSSGV
+135 AFANGYMTDNLNDGV
-150 VNTNDIKFNLTRIR
+150 VNTNDIEFKLNHIR
-164 KEANFATDG
+164 ENANFATDG
-173 AAVLVLQALND
+173 KAVLDALNG
-184 VAAASGWSDSQDEQL
+184 VAAATGWSASQDEQL
-199 KALYDLYIKNTAGSA
+199 KALYDLYITNKAGSA

-237 TVAQAVINE
+237 TVADAVINA
-246 IADAQAAITAST
+246 ITAAKAAIDAST

-279 KFVGNADVTIG
+279 EFVGNAGVTIG

-331 GFAADWT
+331 FAADWT

-384 TTGGLTQT
+384 TTGGQTQT

-415 WDFKNLAGDHLM
+415 WDFKNLDGDHLM

-435 ADVTAKFGSESPI
+435 ANVTAKFGSESPV

-545 DLRASKMKFGLAVNL
+545 DLRASKMKFGLAVDL

>member
-8 YFCMAVALAA
+8 YFCMAVVLAA

-84 VALSRMITL
+84 VALSRMIAL
-93 GNITAD
+93 GNIAAD
-99 GLTDQTKI
+99 GLTDQTKV
-107 YNDVQVDVDTK
+107 YNDVQVDVNTN

-129 VPSTTT
+129 APSTTT

-150 VNTNDIKFNLTRIR
+150 VNTNDIEFSLNRICSD
-164 KEANFATDG
+164 ANFTTGG
-173 AAVLVLQALND
+173 AAVLQALND
-184 VAAASGWSDSQDEQL
+184 VAAATGWSTSQDEQL
-199 KALYDLYIKNTAGSA
+199 KALYDLYITNTAGSA

-222 DLNNKMTALNTGSTA
+222 DLNNKMTALSTGSTA
-237 TVAQAVINE
+237 TVAQAVIAA
-246 IADAQAAITAST
+246 ISDAQDDIEAST
-258 FPRDYN
+258 FPRNCN

-274 SGTAF
+274 NSTAF
-279 KFVGNADVTIG
+279 EFV
-290 ANAIDPTTICYPAGL
+290 ANAGVAIGSNTIDPTTICYPAGL

-323 PNFANWAN
+323 PNYANWA
-331 GFAADWT
+331 GGLADWA

-371 TLPDNA
+371 TLADNA
-377 ADYADDP
+377 KEYAEDP
-384 TTGGLTQT
+384 TTGGQEQT

-506 NAQQGVTDTT
+506 NAEEGVTDTT
-516 GRTSVFS
+516 DRTSVFS
-523 QDYTTTATFTIS
+523 QDYTTTATFTIN
-535 SLENAYNGIP
+535 SLKNAYNGIP
-545 DLRASKMKFGLAVNL
+545 DLRASKMKFGLAVDL

>member
-65 FLGMQNIRMFPLTT
+65 FLGMQSIRMFPLTT
-79 AGADN
+79 AGADG
-84 VALSRMITL
+84 VALSRMIAL
-93 GNITAD
+93 GNIAAD
-99 GLTDQTKI
+99 GLTNQTKV
-107 YNDVQVDVDTK
+107 YNDVQVDVNTS

-129 VPSTTT
+129 APSTET
-135 AFANGYMTDNLSSGV
+135 AFANGYMTDNLSGGV

-173 AAVLVLQALND
+173 AAVPVLQALND
-184 VAAASGWSDSQDEQL
+184 VADATGWSASQDEQL
-199 KALYDLYIKNTAGSA
+199 KALYDLYIKNKAGSA

-222 DLNNKMTALNTGSTA
+222 DLNNKMTALNTDD
-237 TVAQAVINE
+237 VAQAVIE
-246 IADAQAAITAST
+246 AITTAQDAIDAST

-269 AQVAW
+269 AQVTW
-274 SGTAF
+274 NGNAF
-279 KFVGNADVTIG
+279 EFVGNAGVTIG
-290 ANAIDPTTICYPAGL
+290 TNAIDPTTICYPAGL

-323 PNFANWAN
+323 PNFTNWAN

-377 ADYADDP
+377 EEYAEDP
-384 TTGGLTQT
+384 TTGGQTQT

-545 DLRASKMKFGLAVNL
+545 DLRASKMKFGLAVDL

>member
-84 VALSRMITL
+84 VALSRMIAL
-93 GNITAD
+93 GNIAAN
-99 GLTDQTKI
+99 GLTDQTKV
-107 YNDVQVDVDTK
+107 YNDVQVDVNTN

-129 VPSTTT
+129 APSTTT

-173 AAVLVLQALND
+173 AAVLQALND
-184 VAAASGWSDSQDEQL
+184 VAAATGWSASQDEQL
-199 KALYDLYIKNTAGSA
+199 KALYDLYITNKAGSA

-222 DLNNKMTALNTGSTA
+222 DLNNKMTALNTGTTA
-237 TVAQAVINE
+237 TVAQAVI
-246 IADAQAAITAST
+246 DAITAAKEDIDDST
-258 FPRDYN
+258 FPRNYN

-269 AQVAW
+269 AQVTW

-279 KFVGNADVTIG
+279 EFVANTGVAIG
-290 ANAIDPTTICYPAGL
+290 SNAIDPTTICYPAGL

-313 KTTDALDPVF
+313 KTTDAIDPVF
-323 PNFANWAN
+323 PDFANWAD
-331 GFAADWT
+331 GLADWT

-384 TTGGLTQT
+384 TTGGQTQT

-427 NIYDNAVP
+427 NVYDNAVP

-448 NYTLVLEDLVEAAVS
+448 NYTLVLEDLVEDAVS

-486 GQDGLVPAGAK
+486 GQDGLIPAGAK
-497 FYLVGQLNL
+497 FYLVGQLDL
-506 NAQQGVTDTT
+506 EKATDTKD
-516 GRTSVFS
+516 RTSVFS
-523 QDYTTTATFTIS
+523 QDYTTTANFTIS

-545 DLRASKMKFGLAVNL
+545 DLRASKMKFGLAVDL
-560 TWQAGVSFDVT
+560 TWQAGVSFDVK
-571 ID
+571 IE